1 MGKEE
6 ASSEHSNMQEELE
19 QVATAFNK
27 QETQKKRERLE
38 AMFNIPDCIK
48 KGGVSYPDNLIG
60 IAECSVVERRSS
72 GSAVGK
78 AGKFELYRIGEHNQ
92 SYRLESKSS
101 GITHFYEF
109 NAHHILVNSEL
120 GRIVFTESR
129 SP

>member
-48 KGGVSYPDNLIG
+48 KGGVSYPDNLIRNIRVLCG
-60 IAECSVVERRSS
+60 RTSQFGKCRR
-72 GSAVGK
+72 
-78 AGKFELYRIGEHNQ
+78 
-92 SYRLESKSS
+92 
-101 GITHFYEF
+101 
-109 NAHHILVNSEL
+109 
-120 GRIVFTESR
+120 
-129 SP
+129 